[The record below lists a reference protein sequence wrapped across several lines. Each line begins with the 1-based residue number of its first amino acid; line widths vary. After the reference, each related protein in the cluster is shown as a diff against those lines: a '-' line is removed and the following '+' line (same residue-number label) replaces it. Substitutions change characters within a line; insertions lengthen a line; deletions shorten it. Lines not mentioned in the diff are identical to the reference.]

1 MVPKGSCEDG
11 RLAFL
16 GCHWPEWNGVSLT
29 QGARRGEVAGPVCDP
44 VTAGHELQREFR
56 KSVKKRQKNVSKK
69 NILIRF
75 SIFKPF
81 SDRNL
86 F

>member
-1 MVPKGSCEDG
+1 M
-11 RLAFL
+11 
-16 GCHWPEWNGVSLT
+16 SLT
-29 QGARRGEVAGPVCDP
+29 QGARWGEVAGPVCDP

-56 KSVKKRQKNVSKK
+56 KSVKKRQKTVSKK
-69 NILIRF
+69 NMLMRF
-75 SIFKPF
+75 SIFKTF

>member
-1 MVPKGSCEDG
+1 MPLARVGRSEPHLGSQ
-11 RLAFL
+11 A
-16 GCHWPEWNGVSLT
+16 
-29 QGARRGEVAGPVCDP
+29 GEVAGPACDP

-56 KSVKKRQKNVSKK
+56 KSVKKRQKTVSKN

-75 SIFKPF
+75 SIFKTF